1 MKRLFFL
8 LILVSAITSCG
19 KKSSTES
26 PKRRD
31 LIEVVYA
38 SGNLYPQNE
47 YKVISNVTGYLE
59 GLLVKEGDSIQLNQA
74 LFNVSGPNRNS
85 EQSATAFA
93 LRIADENASNN
104 SPILQ
109 QLKEKLA
116 SARVKASNDSLT
128 TVRYTNLAK
137 SGAIAQADLDKVK
150 TLYESSRREANALKE
165 QVEAQERSLKVE
177 AVQAR
182 NRFTQASNNL
192 GDGTIRS
199 MINGK
204 VFEIYKQVGDFVH
217 QNEVIALLGDA
228 GAPYA
233 RLSID
238 ESDMA
243 MVQIGKKVLIT
254 LDAYPNQTFEARV
267 DKVYP
272 KLNKT
277 EQSVRVDAFFTQT
290 PPQGIYGLNLEANII
305 IRESKNALTIP
316 RAALLNGDSIQI
328 KRDGNLQK
336 VKIKLGSSDL
346 NYIEVLDGISERDEI
361 VISSNK

>member
-1 MKRLFFL
+1 MNRLIFFF
-8 LILVSAITSCG
+8 ILATVFISCG
-19 KKSSTES
+19 KKSTTES

-59 GLLVKEGDSIQLNQA
+59 DLLVKEGDSIQLNQA

-85 EQSATAFA
+85 EQSASAFA
-93 LRIADENASNN
+93 LRIADENASNT

-116 SARVKASNDSLT
+116 SAKAKASNDSLT
-128 TVRYTNLAK
+128 SIRYTNLAK
-137 SGAIAQADLDKVK
+137 TGAIAQSDLDKVK

-182 NRFTQASNNL
+182 NRFNQANNNL

-243 MVQIGKKVLIT
+243 LVQTGEKVLIT
-254 LDAYPNQTFEARV
+254 LDAYPNQTFKAIV

-277 EQSVRVDAFFTQT
+277 EQSVRVDALFTQN

-305 IRESKNALTIP
+305 IRESKNVLTIP
-316 RAALLNGDSIQI
+316 RAALLNGDSIQV
-328 KRDGNLQK
+328 KRDGNMQK

-346 NYIEVLDGISERDEI
+346 DFIEILDGISESDEI
-361 VISSNK
+361 VISSN